1 MTELKPCP
9 FCGGKANLA
18 QTVRTGFWYIICR
31 NCDIATL
38 QYSSAEKARRVWNRR
53 ANDDSID

>member
-53 ANDDSID
+53 VKND